1 MSKISLYLSINVHY
15 PDTEIRDAIAA
26 TVTIHLQLRYQWSSL
41 RSVPRTLFNEMS
53 LKILVFP
60 L

>member
-1 MSKISLYLSINVHY
+1 MSQFSLYLSINVHY
-15 PDTEIRDAIAA
+15 LNTEIRDAIAA

-41 RSVPRTLFNEMS
+41 RFVVRILFNEMS